1 MWKVG
6 DVEPV
11 KVLGANGFPYG
22 FNITTEVGKPI
33 VSFAYTTRDAAEA
46 AATQVRAAIEH
57 AIEVRAHPQEDD
69 SSRFIR

>member
-33 VSFAYTTRDAAEA
+33 VSFA
-46 AATQVRAAIEH
+46 
-57 AIEVRAHPQEDD
+57 
-69 SSRFIR
+69 